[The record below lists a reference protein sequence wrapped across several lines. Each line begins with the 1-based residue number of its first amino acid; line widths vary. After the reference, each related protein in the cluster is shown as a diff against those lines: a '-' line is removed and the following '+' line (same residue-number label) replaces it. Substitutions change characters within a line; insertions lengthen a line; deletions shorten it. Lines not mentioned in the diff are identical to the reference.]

1 MMDRQQR
8 QQEINRLLDDLEV
21 STLKALIEG
30 VERGVPSLISTA
42 AKFAINW
49 PKEMGVDMMQS
60 KSLDLV
66 ESLLEGMSCQ
76 PVEAKKE
83 KKKKKK
89 AESPNPG

>member
-1 MMDRQQR
+1 MDRQQR
-8 QQEINRLLDDLEV
+8 QKEINRLLEDLEV

-42 AKFAINW
+42 AKFAISW
-49 PKEMGVDMMQS
+49 PKEMGIDSMQS

-66 ESLLEGMSCQ
+66 ESLLEGMSHQQ
-76 PVEAKKE
+76 PVEK

-89 AESPNPG
+89 AESTNP

>member
-1 MMDRQQR
+1 MTR
-8 QQEINRLLDDLEV
+8 QQERQKEMRDLLDKLEI

-42 AKFAINW
+42 AKFAVCW

-66 ESLLEGMSCQ
+66 ESLLEGMSHVEK
-76 PVEAKKE
+76 PVKAKKE
-83 KKKKKK
+83 KRRKPLII
-89 AESPNPG
+89 E